1 MGDSYVTATHPA
13 LNSVCCYT
21 FGGKPPCLKKKSE
34 ESGSEADVRGNRG
47 PSSIQAASPSVSTKK
62 RARKATA

>member
-21 FGGKPPCLKKKSE
+21 LGGKPPCLKKKVWVCKHVTFCLCNLGSCGVKPGIN
-34 ESGSEADVRGNRG
+34 ESTTGEV
-47 PSSIQAASPSVSTKK
+47 
-62 RARKATA
+62 

>member
-21 FGGKPPCLKKKSE
+21 LGGKPPCLKKKE
-34 ESGSEADVRGNRG
+34 DSGYTLHCTTASYYLQNAFHFTNAFL
-47 PSSIQAASPSVSTKK
+47 SIITSHSNP
-62 RARKATA
+62 